1 MPVNKTNEITFL
13 KSETDLGVFT
23 LILLVNL
30 IGIVLINISYQ
41 QKYKEIND
49 FMDFFAD
56 TDLPEVPEGAAKRFK
71 ITTYFNFAKKNLRM
85 LILMALMAWIIIEAY
100 WPKFL
105 RVFPEFDDLAWKIL
119 GGFLSFLSIS
129 AIFAAPIHSGKK
141 KLYLI

>member
-1 MPVNKTNEITFL
+1 MPVNKTNEINFL
-13 KSETDLGVFT
+13 KLETDLGVFT

-71 ITTYFNFAKKNLRM
+71 ITTKTKKSKIRNWKNLS
-85 LILMALMAWIIIEAY
+85 
-100 WPKFL
+100 K
-105 RVFPEFDDLAWKIL
+105 
-119 GGFLSFLSIS
+119 
-129 AIFAAPIHSGKK
+129 
-141 KLYLI
+141 